1 MRLGPRNLGGLSSLQ
16 TNSPSTNPDSKVV
29 RFCESANALLKKS
42 AGFAGKGEQFVA
54 IKLVLLLP
62 GKLLSHQPDVRF
74 SLTHHLHR
82 RPAEECGV
90 YVDMEDDAGHGL

>member
-16 TNSPSTNPDSKVV
+16 TNSPSTNPNAKVV
-29 RFCESANALLKKS
+29 RFCESANALLKKT

-62 GKLLSHQPDVRF
+62 GLDFGWEALNKV
-74 SLTHHLHR
+74 
-82 RPAEECGV
+82 G
-90 YVDMEDDAGHGL
+90 G